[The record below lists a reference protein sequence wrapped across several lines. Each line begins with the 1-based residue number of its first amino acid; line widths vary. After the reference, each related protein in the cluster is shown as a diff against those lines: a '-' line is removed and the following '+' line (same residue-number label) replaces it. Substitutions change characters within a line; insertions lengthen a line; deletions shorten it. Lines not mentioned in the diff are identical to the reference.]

1 MGVRIEN
8 IVAADFNELIALIRE
23 FASFER
29 LPEKMT
35 NSAEKMNE
43 DRDFFH
49 GFAAKDQDNRI
60 VGYVTFFFAYYTW
73 TGKSLYMDDL
83 YVRPEYRGKGIG
95 SELIGSVIR
104 FAQKERCRL
113 LRWQVADW
121 NTPAIAFYKKLGAE
135 INRVDMNC
143 DLSLSLPGEG

>member
-1 MGVRIEN
+1 MDVRIEN
-8 IVAADFNELIALIRE
+8 IVPSDFNELIVLIRD

-35 NSAEKMNE
+35 NSVEKMNE

-49 GFAAKDQDNRI
+49 GFAARDRDNRM

-83 YVRPEYRGKGIG
+83 YVRPEYRGRGIG

-104 FAQKERCRL
+104 FAQNEKCRL

-121 NTPAIAFYKKLGAE
+121 NTRAIAFYKKLGAE

-143 DLSLSLPGEG
+143 DLFLPEKG